1 MASYSTNEFRG
12 GLKVLLDGDPCIM
25 LENEFVKPGKG
36 QAFNRV
42 KLRNLMTNRVW
53 ERTFKSGESLE
64 AADVVEL
71 DMEYLYSDGEFWYF
85 MMTDGSFEQYP
96 ASEKAVGDTIKWLK
110 EQDTYLSL
118 IHI

>member
-12 GLKVLLDGDPCIM
+12 GLKVLLDGDPCII

-42 KLRNLMTNRVW
+42 RLRNLMTNRVW

-64 AADVVEL
+64 AADVIDQ
-71 DMEYLYSDGEFWYF
+71 DMEYL
-85 MMTDGSFEQYP
+85 
-96 ASEKAVGDTIKWLK
+96 
-110 EQDTYLSL
+110 LSL
-118 IHI
+118 IHISEPTRPY